1 VPLALLLA
9 PLALNY
15 ADDAGVRVLQE
26 TSDAV
31 QVLVVNEP
39 LIRGNLPAATRE
51 VHQSL
56 RS

>member
-1 VPLALLLA
+1 VSLALLLA

-26 TSDAV
+26 TSDAA
-31 QVLVVNEP
+31 QVLVVNEL
-39 LIRGNLPAATRE
+39 LIRGNLPTATRE